1 MQTVCPYTLQPLK
14 SIEVNGEH
22 IIPMGLGVPSNF
34 TVPASLNENNRLNK
48 ELDSIFVNDS
58 YIKFLAA
65 TGEVSSRSG
74 PVSLTLDGVGVQ
86 SGTNVACTFT
96 HNDLQPKVKR
106 HITRNEDGTITVQ
119 GYPEQLESEF
129 NRLRKDFAKK
139 GMRIEKTD
147 ERALDN
153 EAVKLTMQFDLF
165 VAEKSIA
172 KIAYL
177 YAVSV
182 FGDSFINSTSAER
195 FRLAFNSETKDIFD
209 GLNFQ
214 GRFFL
219 TDKNRNSPFQRLKKD
234 DGHMLA
240 IMDLNGGGNY
250 IFVYVSLFGCVD
262 GYYKIKKDFAVPS
275 TLVSNVIVLNIDPSS
290 KEITKRD
297 LRDKDV
303 IAAFLEQ

>member
-1 MQTVCPYTLQPLK
+1 MQTICPYTLQSLN
-14 SIEVNGEH
+14 SIKVNEEH

-48 ELDSIFVNDS
+48 ELDSIFVNDN

-86 SGTNVACTFT
+86 SGTSVACTFT

-106 HITRNEDGTITVQ
+106 HITKNENGTITVQ

-129 NRLRKDFAKK
+129 NRLQKDFAKK

-182 FGDSFINSTSAER
+182 FGDSFINSTSAEK
-195 FRLAFNSETKDIFD
+195 FRLAFNSETKDVFD

-214 GRFFL
+214 GKFFL

-234 DGHMLA
+234 DGHMLV
-240 IMDLNGGGNY
+240 IVDLNGGGNS
-250 IFVYVSLFGCVD
+250 IFVYVSLFGFID
-262 GYYKIKKDFAVPS
+262 GYYKIDKNFVVPS
-275 TLVSNVIVLNIDPSS
+275 TLSSNVTVLNINPSS

-297 LRDKDV
+297 IRDRSV
-303 IAAFLEQ
+303 FEAFLD

>member
-1 MQTVCPYTLQPLK
+1 MQTICPYTLQSLN
-14 SIEVNGEH
+14 SIKVNGEH

-48 ELDSIFVNDS
+48 ELDSIFVNDN

-86 SGTNVACTFT
+86 SGTSVACTFT

-106 HITRNEDGTITVQ
+106 HITKNENGTITVQ

-129 NRLRKDFAKK
+129 NRLQKDFAKK

-153 EAVKLTMQFDLF
+153 EAVKLIMQFDLF
-165 VAEKSIA
+165 VAEKSIS

-182 FGDSFINSTSAER
+182 FGDSFINSTSAEK
-195 FRLAFNSETKDIFD
+195 FRLAFNSETKDVFD

-214 GRFFL
+214 GKFFL
-219 TDKNRNSPFQRLKKD
+219 TDKNRNSPFQKLKKD
-234 DGHMLA
+234 DGHMLVIA
-240 IMDLNGGGNY
+240 DLNGGGDS
-250 IFVYVSLFGCVD
+250 IFVYVSLFGFID
-262 GYYKIKKDFAVPS
+262 GYYKIDKDFVVPS
-275 TLVSNVIVLNIDPSS
+275 TLSSNVTVLNINPSS

-297 LRDKDV
+297 IRDRSV
-303 IAAFLEQ
+303 FEAFLK